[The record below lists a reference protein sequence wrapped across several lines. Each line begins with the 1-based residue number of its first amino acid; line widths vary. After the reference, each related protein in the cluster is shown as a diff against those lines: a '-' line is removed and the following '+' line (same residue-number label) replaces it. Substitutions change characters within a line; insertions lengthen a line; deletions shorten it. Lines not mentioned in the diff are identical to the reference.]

1 MERQYL
7 ITVTVPAV
15 LNASTVEDKNEA
27 LCGGVYQAFSS
38 MCGTFDT
45 QYKPRR
51 VRKHARHLKRL
62 TAQKNEARKR
72 FRQAKKSTA
81 SESNIGLLAQEFYR
95 LVRLHSA
102 EKRLHLKSRCR
113 LEALK
118 ARRECNKS
126 FWKFAEKLFDAE
138 CVGVE
143 PQFGAKQAEEYF
155 RKVYSADPCSFT
167 QPEWLPS
174 SPPLSVD
181 FNTDPIS
188 VEEISLVIKRAKS
201 KSASSP
207 LDRVS
212 YHILKRC
219 PSLLPALCDLYN
231 ACWSSGSVPPAWKQ
245 AVIHL
250 IPKSSAATSPSDLC
264 NFRPI
269 TITSCVGKIF
279 TSILRSRWL
288 SFMISNGYMNTDVQK
303 AFVKGI
309 PGCSEHYCKLA
320 TIIKDSRE
328 KHRSL
333 SVCWLDLANAY
344 GSVPHGL
351 IQFALQHYNSPPQF
365 MNTVSGL
372 YSGLSATI
380 TTTGWATTSVPLQ
393 IGVYQGDPLSVVIFN
408 TVMCT
413 LIDALG
419 PLKHLGYNISGT
431 RHTVNLLPYADDTCL
446 VQLAA
451 RGYSI
456 KWRSGCSGAA

>member
-1 MERQYL
+1 MFYCTSLKFESSETKWPTLSLHNFPSALSVICLSRGWDTISHAADPGMEETTPNKKTLSKKNKSTKKPCPGCHKYFLRLDTHLRTSRACSVFVDTASSEQPLDNHPHSLPSPHRQSQLNLNVPSEVSLPPPSIPLPYLKTPETEDAWKEIDQYL
-7 ITVTVPAV
+7 TNVTVPAV

-51 VRKHARHLKRL
+51 VRKHARRLKRL

-81 SESNIGLLAQEFYR
+81 SESNIGLLAQEFYH

-118 ARRECNKS
+118 ARGECNKS

-188 VEEISLVIKRAKS
+188 VEEISLVIKCAKS

-219 PSLLPALCDLYN
+219 SSLLPALCDLYN
-231 ACWSSGSVPPAWKQ
+231 ACWSVPPAWKQ

-250 IPKSSAATSPSDLC
+250 IPKSSAATSPSDPC
-264 NFRPI
+264 NPLQ
-269 TITSCVGKIF
+269 SHPV
-279 TSILRSRWL
+279 WE
-288 SFMISNGYMNTDVQK
+288 N
-303 AFVKGI
+303 
-309 PGCSEHYCKLA
+309 
-320 TIIKDSRE
+320 
-328 KHRSL
+328 SL
-333 SVCWLDLANAY
+333 H
-344 GSVPHGL
+344 P
-351 IQFALQHYNSPPQF
+351 
-365 MNTVSGL
+365 
-372 YSGLSATI
+372 YSG
-380 TTTGWATTSVPLQ
+380 
-393 IGVYQGDPLSVVIFN
+393 
-408 TVMCT
+408 
-413 LIDALG
+413 IDG
-419 PLKHLGYNISGT
+419 FHL
-431 RHTVNLLPYADDTCL
+431 
-446 VQLAA
+446 
-451 RGYSI
+451 
-456 KWRSGCSGAA
+456 